1 MSERPA
7 IYRIGNILHAQFGKP
22 MKIDGDS
29 APAYPSANSS
39 GDEDAA
45 APRPYRCLSILL
57 LEQDAGRMTAEE
69 ARKITSR
76 WPQSPPDSVEES

>member
-7 IYRIGNILHAQFGKP
+7 IYRIGNILYAQFGKP
-22 MKIDGDS
+22 MRIDCDS
-29 APAYPSANSS
+29 APTYASANASA
-39 GDEDAA
+39 DEDAA

-69 ARKITSR
+69 ARKFTSR
-76 WPQSPPDSVEES
+76 WPKGPPDSVEES